1 MELLIKGGTVVNA
14 QERCEADVLVRD
26 GVIEEVGRHLAA
38 PGAEVVDASGLLVLP
53 GAIDAHTHLEFPFNG
68 TTSADDYF
76 AGTRAAACG
85 GVTMVFDFV
94 TQRKGQGIREAVAPR
109 DALCAPKAC
118 VDYSFH
124 VALTDLTPQVL
135 AEFSDAAAAG
145 LPSFKLY
152 MVYKRDGLMMNDA
165 DIVAALRRSKETG
178 TLIAVH
184 AENPDVI
191 DRNIDTFRAEG
202 KLSPWY
208 HYLSRPEP
216 VEAEADIRAIHW
228 AKSLD
233 APLYI
238 VHLAN
243 AEGMQAVRDAVN
255 AGYTIYAETCPQ
267 YLHFTSEVY
276 KRPDGRNFVCSPPMK
291 GQASQDA
298 LWKGLQEGYI
308 KTVATD
314 HCPFTQAQKDWGKD
328 DFTKIPNGCMGVE
341 NLYPY
346 LLDAANRG
354 RISFE
359 KAVEV
364 ASRNPAQIFGCTKKG
379 AILPGKDADIV
390 LYDPHHPFT
399 VSVSNMHS
407 DCDYTIWEGLELS
420 GYIRS
425 TYARGRL
432 VYHDGDFLGEAGY
445 GRFVPCA
452 PRKH

>member
-1 MELLIKGGTVVNA
+1 M
-14 QERCEADVLVRD
+14 
-26 GVIEEVGRHLAA
+26 
-38 PGAEVVDASGLLVLP
+38 
-53 GAIDAHTHLEFPFNG
+53 
-68 TTSADDYF
+68 
-76 AGTRAAACG
+76 
-85 GVTMVFDFV
+85 
-94 TQRKGQGIREAVAPR
+94 
-109 DALCAPKAC
+109 
-118 VDYSFH
+118 
-124 VALTDLTPQVL
+124 
-135 AEFSDAAAAG
+135 
-145 LPSFKLY
+145 
-152 MVYKRDGLMMNDA
+152 
-165 DIVAALRRSKETG
+165 
-178 TLIAVH
+178 
-184 AENPDVI
+184 
-191 DRNIDTFRAEG
+191 
-202 KLSPWY
+202 
-208 HYLSRPEP
+208 
-216 VEAEADIRAIHW
+216 EAEADIRAIHW

-420 GYIRS
+420 GYIHS

-432 VYHDGDFLGEAGY
+432 VYRDGDFLGEAGY

>member
-76 AGTRAAACG
+76 AGTLAAACG

-202 KLSPWY
+202 KLSP
-208 HYLSRPEP
+208 
-216 VEAEADIRAIHW
+216 
-228 AKSLD
+228 
-233 APLYI
+233 
-238 VHLAN
+238 
-243 AEGMQAVRDAVN
+243 
-255 AGYTIYAETCPQ
+255 
-267 YLHFTSEVY
+267 
-276 KRPDGRNFVCSPPMK
+276 
-291 GQASQDA
+291 
-298 LWKGLQEGYI
+298 
-308 KTVATD
+308 
-314 HCPFTQAQKDWGKD
+314 
-328 DFTKIPNGCMGVE
+328 
-341 NLYPY
+341 
-346 LLDAANRG
+346 
-354 RISFE
+354 
-359 KAVEV
+359 
-364 ASRNPAQIFGCTKKG
+364 
-379 AILPGKDADIV
+379 
-390 LYDPHHPFT
+390 
-399 VSVSNMHS
+399 
-407 DCDYTIWEGLELS
+407 
-420 GYIRS
+420 
-425 TYARGRL
+425 
-432 VYHDGDFLGEAGY
+432 
-445 GRFVPCA
+445 
-452 PRKH
+452 